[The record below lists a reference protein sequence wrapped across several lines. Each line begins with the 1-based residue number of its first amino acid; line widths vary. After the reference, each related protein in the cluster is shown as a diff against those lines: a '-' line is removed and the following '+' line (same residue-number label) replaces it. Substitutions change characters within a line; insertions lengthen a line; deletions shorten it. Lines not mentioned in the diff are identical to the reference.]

1 MSDPYQL
8 GSDIEWLRH
17 NKDEAER
24 EVKRKKAQLS
34 RTRFLCF
41 LLLLAL
47 SWTVY
52 KFSLKQPLAELWNFK
67 SVPLPFSTEQGGK

>member
-24 EVKRKKAQLS
+24 ALKRKSAQLTRS
-34 RTRFLCF
+34 RFLCF

-47 SWTVY
+47 GWTVY
-52 KFSLKQPLAELWNFK
+52 QFTRKHPIEELWNVK
-67 SVPLPFSTEQGGK
+67 SLPLPFGLDKTS